1 MVEVQ
6 RWNITTYL
14 EARRILILGS
24 SPIAQAIASFP
35 EPVWVDGVV
44 DGVVDGLTLG
54 TLELEVLVE
63 GGEVL

>member
-44 DGVVDGLTLG
+44 DGLTLG